1 MILQGNMKILSRDK
15 NEGGAKAITEEGC
28 IFSGEGVADFGQGGG
43 CPPPPTPLPL
53 STCDLR

>member
-28 IFSGEGVADFGQGGG
+28 IFSGEGVADFGQEGWV
-43 CPPPPTPLPL
+43 PPSPNTTTLVHL
-53 STCDLR
+53 